1 MNNVTVTN
9 LTNHQLFLKGTT
21 MKLQKTFLAL
31 LIACALLF
39 ITSPARAQAEAEAE
53 AAPQT
58 ESHRHDDRRDNRP
71 LPTGAWEVLG
81 NTALQGDFKAL
92 LTFSGDG
99 IVLADEHGGAFE
111 TTGHGNWKRI
121 GYRTFAYTFIAYISS
136 ANSQL
141 TAKIKVSGT
150 LTLSRDLKRWEGPA
164 KVEVFDPKD
173 NVIFADKGTFKSK
186 RIEIE
191 SVD

>member
-1 MNNVTVTN
+1 MNNVTFAN
-9 LTNHQLFLKGTT
+9 RTNHQLFLKGTT
-21 MKLQKTFLAL
+21 MKLQNMFFAL
-31 LIACALLF
+31 FFACALLV
-39 ITSPARAQAEAEAE
+39 IASPARAQAEAEA
-53 AAPQT
+53 AAQI
-58 ESHRHDDRRDNRP
+58 ESNRHDDRP

-121 GYRTFAYTFIAYISS
+121 GYRTFAYTFIAYIGS

-150 LTLSRDLKRWEGPA
+150 LTLSHNLKRWEGPF
-164 KVEVFDPKD
+164 KLEVFDPKD
-173 NVIFADKGTFKSK
+173 NVIFADNGTFKSK
-186 RIEIE
+186 RIGIE

>member
-1 MNNVTVTN
+1 MNNFTVTN

-21 MKLQKTFLAL
+21 MKLQKTFLSL
-31 LIACALLF
+31 FIACALLV
-39 ITSPARAQAEAEAE
+39 IASPARAQAEAEA
-53 AAPQT
+53 AAQT
-58 ESHRHDDRRDNRP
+58 ESNRHDDRRDNRP

-121 GYRTFAYTFIAYISS
+121 GYRTFAYTFIAYIGS

-141 TAKIKVSGT
+141 TAKIKVSGA
-150 LTLSRDLKRWEGPA
+150 LTLSRDLKRWEGPF
-164 KVEVFDPKD
+164 KLEVFDPKD
-173 NVIFADKGTFKSK
+173 NVIFADNGTFKSK
-186 RIEIE
+186 RIGIE